1 MTISRTAII
10 AGNWKMNLGPKQ
22 ASEFAV
28 ELIPQLGH
36 ITRSNAHILSILC
49 PPAISLSA
57 VSETLEAMP
66 VPGIELGAQNMYFE
80 EKGAFTGE
88 ISPGMVKELCTSV
101 ILGHSERREYF
112 NESDELVNKKTLA
125 ALKHNLRPIVCVG
138 ENLRQYEAGE
148 TDAFIKAQIRKSLA
162 NLKAQQASQ
171 IVIAYEPIWAIGTG
185 KAATAEGANRVIS
198 FIRSTYAD
206 IYGKDAAN
214 AIRIL
219 YGGSVTSENIEEFI
233 AYPDIDGGLI
243 GGASI
248 KSDFVAILRKTAKTF
263 ESANLIS

>member
-1 MTISRTAII
+1 MSRTTII

-22 ASEFAV
+22 ASSFAV

-36 ITRSNAHILSILC
+36 ITRNNSHILGILC
-49 PPAISLSA
+49 PPSISLSA
-57 VSETLEAMP
+57 VSEALEAMP

-80 EKGAFTGE
+80 EKGAYTGE
-88 ISPGMVKELCTSV
+88 ISPDMVKELCTSV

-112 NESDELVNKKTLA
+112 HESNELVNKKTLA

-138 ENLRQYEAGE
+138 ENLKQYEAGE
-148 TDAFIKAQIRKSLA
+148 TDAFIKAQIHQSLA
-162 NLKAQQASQ
+162 NLNDQQIRQ

-185 KAATAEGANRVIS
+185 KAATAEGANRVVS

-206 IYGKDAAN
+206 MYGKDAAN

-219 YGGSVTSENIEEFI
+219 YGGSVTSENIEELI
-233 AYPDIDGGLI
+233 AYPDIDGVLI

-248 KSDFVAILRKTAKTF
+248 KLDFVKILSKAAKI
-263 ESANLIS
+263 AV